1 MMYILKHNLTSKY
14 LLMLLQLHIF
24 LSIKKKEKKET
35 DLPFRPDDNFRI
47 QKFDLKQIWVA
58 IKYFRF
64 RFFLTYNL
72 SHILQ

>member
-1 MMYILKHNLTSKY
+1 M
-14 LLMLLQLHIF
+14 
-24 LSIKKKEKKET
+24 KKVFW
-35 DLPFRPDDNFRI
+35 LPFRPDDNFRI

-64 RFFLTYNL
+64 FLTYNL

>member
-1 MMYILKHNLTSKY
+1 M
-14 LLMLLQLHIF
+14 
-24 LSIKKKEKKET
+24 KKVFW
-35 DLPFRPDDNFRI
+35 LPFRPDDNFRI
-47 QKFDLKQIWVA
+47 QKSDLKQIWVA